1 MAKYFAIFAAGIFFL
16 AMPAYCY
23 HAEKTID
30 TSSKKIS
37 AAPNSQKQRLNIR
50 CTAYSLLADECG
62 KISTD
67 PGYGITAAGIDLKN
81 KTRDEA
87 RIIATDPKFIPL
99 GTKVLLVAKNPKLQ
113 RYNGIYTAGDTGG
126 LIKGNRVDIFFGDTH
141 CAKPIEAINFGAQE
155 FFAYIL

>member
-1 MAKYFAIFAAGIFFL
+1 
-16 AMPAYCY
+16 MPAYCH
-23 HAEKTID
+23 HAEKAIE

-37 AAPNSQKQRLNIR
+37 AAPNSQRQRLNIR

-62 KISTD
+62 KAPTD

-81 KTRDEA
+81 KSREDA
-87 RIIATDPKFIPL
+87 MLIATDPRFIPL

-141 CAKPIEAINFGAQE
+141 GNKPVEAISFGAQD